1 MGEVKHTDRVC
12 VQEIWCS
19 RLQATAEKQQCGQ
32 TLAQEKDSRDLSDWA
47 TDLLPSLLPTPVSF
61 SKANSS
67 LDLLLC
73 TLSGSNVILGRACGK
88 EALGVTWCQRLGRC
102 TLPLCPRRLLDLPA
116 PSLLS
121 PTFPPSSHPPSFVPP
136 PTGDQPFIHN

>member
-1 MGEVKHTDRVC
+1 MGEVKHTDSVC
-12 VQEIWCS
+12 VQGNWCS

-47 TDLLPSLLPTPVSF
+47 TDLLPSLLPTPASF

-73 TLSGSNVILGRACGK
+73 TLSGSNVILGRAAVGK
-88 EALGVTWCQRLGRC
+88 RRLVLLGVRGWDVA
-102 TLPLCPRRLLDLPA
+102 LC
-116 PSLLS
+116 LS
-121 PTFPPSSHPPSFVPP
+121 VPVVY
-136 PTGDQPFIHN
+136 